1 MWITNV
7 TQNRLLRYD
16 NKYHAYGDSY
26 IYAYDMK
33 GYLNLVSYKQWDDY
47 KRKANLVGIVLWNH
61 VGMYYCNYS

>member
-7 TQNRLLRYD
+7 TQN
-16 NKYHAYGDSY
+16 KS
-26 IYAYDMK
+26 AYDIEC
-33 GYLNLVSYKQWDDY
+33 YLNLVSYKQWDDY